1 MKKII
6 ALAMVLA
13 MFAALAVA
21 CDTSSGDLT
30 SINDYVAPNYTVTT
44 DTGIF
49 TYEEGEGNAVTIVK
63 YVGKAEPPDVVVPEK
78 IIVKSND
85 EHSTNEDNERI
96 VTAIGANAF
105 YYCTAMTSV
114 SLPATVESIGSW
126 AFAGCTALTE
136 MTLPD
141 AVKTIGAGA
150 FHGCTGLTSI
160 KLSSELV
167 EIKEHAFYGCN
178 KLASINLPAK
188 LQIIGTAAFFGC
200 QGLSELTVPASV
212 NVIGDMAFYQCN
224 HLTSIDLTAMST
236 AEGSVE
242 LGDYIFWSEYKD
254 VIQAPAEGP
263 VKEYVDKIVISGV
276 GEEVTTKSEETTPE
290 EDTTEAAE

>member
-13 MFAALAVA
+13 MFACLAA
-21 CDTSSGDLT
+21 CDASSGDLT

-49 TYEEGEGNAVTIVK
+49 TYEEGEGNAVTIVN
-63 YVGKAEPPDVVVPEK
+63 YVGKAEPHAVVVPEK

-85 EHSTNEDNERI
+85 EHATAEDNERI

-114 SLPATVESIGSW
+114 TLPATIESIGSW
-126 AFAGCTALTE
+126 AFAGCTGLTSIE
-136 MTLPD
+136 LPD
-141 AVKTIGAGA
+141 AVTTIGAGA
-150 FHGCTGLTSI
+150 FHGCSALTSV
-160 KLSSELV
+160 KLPAELV

-178 KLASINLPAK
+178 KLAAVDFPAK

-200 QGLSELTVPASV
+200 QGLTALTLPASV
-212 NVIGDMAFYQCN
+212 IAVGDMAFYQCN
-224 HLTSIDLTAMST
+224 HLATIDLSAMSVE
-236 AEGSVE
+236 EGSVE
-242 LGDYIFWSEYKD
+242 MGDYIFWSEYKD
-254 VIQAPAEGP
+254 LIQAPASGP
-263 VKEYVDKIVISGV
+263 VKEYVDKIVLSGV
-276 GEEVTTKSEETTPE
+276 GEEVTTKGEETTPE
-290 EDTTEAAE
+290 EESTEAAE

>member
-13 MFAALAVA
+13 MFALLVA

-63 YVGKAEPPDVVVPEK
+63 YVGKAEPHDVVVPEK

-105 YYCTAMTSV
+105 YDCTAMTSIT
-114 SLPATVESIGSW
+114 LPKTVESIGSW
-126 AFAGCTALTE
+126 AFAGCTGLTQVE
-136 MTLPD
+136 LPN
-141 AVKTIGAGA
+141 AIKTIGAGA
-150 FHGCTGLTSI
+150 FHGCTELTSI

-167 EIKEHAFYGCN
+167 EIREHAFYGCK
-178 KLASINLPAK
+178 KLAAVNFPSK
-188 LQIIGTAAFFGC
+188 LEIIGTAAFFGC
-200 QGLSELTVPASV
+200 QSLTELTIPASV
-212 NVIGDMAFYQCN
+212 NAIGDMAFYQCN
-224 HLTSIDLTAMST
+224 HLTSIDMSAMST
-236 AEGSVE
+236 EKDSVL

-254 VIQAPAEGP
+254 MIQAPAEGP

-276 GEEVTTKSEETTPE
+276 GEEETTKGTETTPE
-290 EDTTEAAE
+290 EETTEAAE

>member
-13 MFAALAVA
+13 MFALLVA

-44 DTGIF
+44 DAGIF

-63 YVGKAEPPDVVVPEK
+63 YVGKAEPHDVVVPEK

-105 YYCTAMTSV
+105 YYCTAMTSIT
-114 SLPATVESIGSW
+114 LPKTVESIGSW
-126 AFAGCTALTE
+126 AFAGCTGLTQVE
-136 MTLPD
+136 LPD
-141 AVKTIGAGA
+141 AIKTIGTGA
-150 FHGCTGLTSI
+150 FHGCTELTSI

-167 EIKEHAFYGCN
+167 EIKEHAFYGCK
-178 KLASINLPAK
+178 KLAAVNFPAK

-200 QGLSELTVPASV
+200 QSLTELTIPASV
-212 NVIGDMAFYQCN
+212 NAIGDMAFYQCN
-224 HLTSIDLTAMST
+224 HLTSIDMSAMST
-236 AEGSVE
+236 EKDSVL

-254 VIQAPAEGP
+254 MIQAPAEGP

-276 GEEVTTKSEETTPE
+276 GEEETTKGTETTPE
-290 EDTTEAAE
+290 EETTEAAE

>member
-13 MFAALAVA
+13 MFALLVA

-44 DTGIF
+44 DAGIF

-63 YVGKAEPPDVVVPEK
+63 YVGKAEPHDVVVPEK

-105 YYCTAMTSV
+105 YYCTAMTSIT
-114 SLPATVESIGSW
+114 LPKTVESIGSW
-126 AFAGCTALTE
+126 AFAGCTGLTQVE
-136 MTLPD
+136 LPD
-141 AVKTIGAGA
+141 AIKTIGAGA
-150 FHGCTGLTSI
+150 FHGCTELTSI

-167 EIKEHAFYGCN
+167 EIKEHAFYGCK
-178 KLASINLPAK
+178 KLAAVNFPSK
-188 LQIIGTAAFFGC
+188 LEIIGTAAFFGC
-200 QGLSELTVPASV
+200 QSLTELTIPASV
-212 NVIGDMAFYQCN
+212 NAIGDMAFYQCN
-224 HLTSIDLTAMST
+224 HLTSIDMSAMST
-236 AEGSVE
+236 EKDSVL

-254 VIQAPAEGP
+254 MIQAPAEGP

-276 GEEVTTKSEETTPE
+276 GEEETTKGTETTPE
-290 EDTTEAAE
+290 EETTEAAE

>member
-13 MFAALAVA
+13 MFALLVA

-63 YVGKAEPPDVVVPEK
+63 YVGKAEPHDVVVPEK

-105 YYCTAMTSV
+105 YYCTAMTSIT
-114 SLPATVESIGSW
+114 LPKTVESIGSW
-126 AFAGCTALTE
+126 AFAGCTGLTQVE
-136 MTLPD
+136 LPD
-141 AVKTIGAGA
+141 AIKTIGAGA
-150 FHGCTGLTSI
+150 FHGCTELTSI

-167 EIKEHAFYGCN
+167 EIKEHAFYGCK
-178 KLASINLPAK
+178 KLAAVNFPSK
-188 LQIIGTAAFFGC
+188 LEIIGTAAFFGC
-200 QGLSELTVPASV
+200 QSLTELTIPASV
-212 NVIGDMAFYQCN
+212 NAIGDMAFYQCN
-224 HLTSIDLTAMST
+224 HLTSIDMSAMST
-236 AEGSVE
+236 EKDSVL

-254 VIQAPAEGP
+254 MIQAPAEGP

-276 GEEVTTKSEETTPE
+276 GEEETTKGTETTPE
-290 EDTTEAAE
+290 EETTEATE

>member
-13 MFAALAVA
+13 MFALLVA

-63 YVGKAEPPDVVVPEK
+63 YVGKAEPHDVVVPEK

-105 YYCTAMTSV
+105 YYCTAMTSIT
-114 SLPATVESIGSW
+114 LPKTVESIGSW
-126 AFAGCTALTE
+126 AFAGCTGLTRVE
-136 MTLPD
+136 LPD
-141 AVKTIGAGA
+141 AIKTIGAGA
-150 FHGCTGLTSI
+150 FYGCNQLTSI
-160 KLSSELV
+160 KLSAELV
-167 EIKEHAFYGCN
+167 EIKEHAFSYCN
-178 KLASINLPAK
+178 KLASINFPAK
-188 LQIIGTAAFFGC
+188 LQIIGSAAFFGC
-200 QGLSELTVPASV
+200 QSLTELTIPASV
-212 NVIGDMAFYQCN
+212 NAIGDMAFYQCN
-224 HLTSIDLTAMST
+224 HLTSIDMSAMST
-236 AEGSVE
+236 EKDSVL

-254 VIQAPAEGP
+254 MIQAPAEGP

-276 GEEVTTKSEETTPE
+276 GEEETTKGTETTPE
-290 EDTTEAAE
+290 EETTEAAE

>member
-13 MFAALAVA
+13 MFATLAVA

-30 SINDYVAPNYTVTT
+30 SINDYIAPNYTVTT

-63 YVGKAEPPDVVVPEK
+63 YVGKAEPHAVVVPEK
-78 IIVKSND
+78 IIVQSND

-96 VTAIGANAF
+96 VTAIGTNAF
-105 YYCTAMTSV
+105 YYCTSMTSV

-136 MTLPD
+136 IVLPD
-141 AVKTIGAGA
+141 AVTTIGAGA

-160 KLSSELV
+160 ELSDELV
-167 EIKEHAFYGCN
+167 EIKDHAFYGCN

-200 QGLSELTVPASV
+200 QGLTELTIPASV
-212 NVIGDMAFYQCN
+212 NTIGDMAFYQCN
-224 HLTSIDLTAMST
+224 HLTAIDMTAMST

-254 VIQAPAEGP
+254 MIQAPAEGP

-276 GEEVTTKSEETTPE
+276 GEEATTKGEETTPE

>member
-13 MFAALAVA
+13 MFAVLVA
-21 CDTSSGDLT
+21 CDASSGDLT

-63 YVGKAEPPDVVVPEK
+63 YVGKAEPHAVVVPEK
-78 IIVKSND
+78 IIVKSTD

-114 SLPATVESIGSW
+114 TLPATVESIGSW

-136 MTLPD
+136 IELPD
-141 AVKTIGAGA
+141 AVTTIGAGA
-150 FHGCTGLTSI
+150 FHGCNQLTSI
-160 KLSSELV
+160 KLSAELV

-178 KLASINLPAK
+178 KLASINFPAK

-200 QGLSELTVPASV
+200 QSLTELTIPASV
-212 NVIGDMAFYQCN
+212 NMISDMAFYQCN
-224 HLTSIDLTAMST
+224 HLTTIDMSAMSQ
-236 AEGSVE
+236 EDGSVE
-242 LGDYIFWSEYKD
+242 LGDYIFWSEYKAI
-254 VIQAPAEGP
+254 IQAPAAGP

-276 GEEVTTKSEETTPE
+276 GEEETTKGEETQPE
-290 EDTTEAAE
+290 EETTEAAE

>member
-13 MFAALAVA
+13 MFALLVA
-21 CDTSSGDLT
+21 CNTSSGDLT

-63 YVGKAEPPDVVVPEK
+63 YVGKAEPHDVVVPEK

-105 YYCTAMTSV
+105 YYCTAMTSIT
-114 SLPATVESIGSW
+114 LPKTVESIGSW
-126 AFAGCTALTE
+126 AFAGCTGLTQVE
-136 MTLPD
+136 LPD
-141 AVKTIGAGA
+141 AIKTIGAGA
-150 FHGCTGLTSI
+150 FHGCTELTSI

-167 EIKEHAFYGCN
+167 EIKEHAFYGCK
-178 KLASINLPAK
+178 KLAAVNFPSK
-188 LQIIGTAAFFGC
+188 LEIIGTAAFFGC
-200 QGLSELTVPASV
+200 QSLTELTIPASV
-212 NVIGDMAFYQCN
+212 NAIGDMAFYQCN
-224 HLTSIDLTAMST
+224 HLTSIDMSAMST
-236 AEGSVE
+236 EKDSVL

-254 VIQAPAEGP
+254 MIQAPAEGP

-276 GEEVTTKSEETTPE
+276 GEEETTKGTETTPE
-290 EDTTEAAE
+290 EETTEAAE

>member
-13 MFAALAVA
+13 MFALLVA

-44 DTGIF
+44 DAGIF

-63 YVGKAEPPDVVVPEK
+63 YVGKAEPHDVVVPEK

-105 YYCTAMTSV
+105 YYCTAMTSIT
-114 SLPATVESIGSW
+114 LPKTVESIGSW
-126 AFAGCTALTE
+126 AFAGCTGLTQVE
-136 MTLPD
+136 LPD
-141 AVKTIGAGA
+141 AIKTIGTGA
-150 FHGCTGLTSI
+150 FHGCTELTSI

-167 EIKEHAFYGCN
+167 EIKEHAFYGCK
-178 KLASINLPAK
+178 KLAAVNFPSK
-188 LQIIGTAAFFGC
+188 LEIIGTAAFFGC
-200 QGLSELTVPASV
+200 QSLTELTIPASV
-212 NVIGDMAFYQCN
+212 NAIGDMAFYQCN
-224 HLTSIDLTAMST
+224 HLTSIDMSAMST
-236 AEGSVE
+236 EKDSVL

-254 VIQAPAEGP
+254 MIQAPAEGP

-276 GEEVTTKSEETTPE
+276 GEEETTKGTETTPE
-290 EDTTEAAE
+290 EETTEAAE

>member
-13 MFAALAVA
+13 MFALLVA

-63 YVGKAEPPDVVVPEK
+63 YVGKAEPHDVVVPEK

-105 YYCTAMTSV
+105 YYCTAMTSIT
-114 SLPATVESIGSW
+114 LPKTVESIGSW
-126 AFAGCTALTE
+126 AFAGCTGLTQVE
-136 MTLPD
+136 LPD
-141 AVKTIGAGA
+141 AIKTIGTGA
-150 FHGCTGLTSI
+150 FHGCTELTSI

-167 EIKEHAFYGCN
+167 EIKEHAFYGCK
-178 KLASINLPAK
+178 KLAAVNFPSK
-188 LQIIGTAAFFGC
+188 LEIIGTAAFFGC
-200 QGLSELTVPASV
+200 QSLTELTIPASV
-212 NVIGDMAFYQCN
+212 NAIGDMAFYQCN
-224 HLTSIDLTAMST
+224 HLTSIDMSAMST
-236 AEGSVE
+236 EKDSVL
-242 LGDYIFWSEYKD
+242 LGVYIFWSEYKD
-254 VIQAPAEGP
+254 MIQAPAEGP

-276 GEEVTTKSEETTPE
+276 GEEETTKGTETTPE
-290 EDTTEAAE
+290 EETTEAAE

>member
-13 MFAALAVA
+13 MFALLVA

-63 YVGKAEPPDVVVPEK
+63 YVGKAEPHDVVVPEK

-105 YYCTAMTSV
+105 YYCTAMTSIT
-114 SLPATVESIGSW
+114 LPKTVESIGSW
-126 AFAGCTALTE
+126 AFAGCTGLTQVE
-136 MTLPD
+136 LPD
-141 AVKTIGAGA
+141 AIKTIGAGA
-150 FHGCTGLTSI
+150 FHGCTELTSI

-167 EIKEHAFYGCN
+167 EIKEHAFYGCK
-178 KLASINLPAK
+178 KLAAVNFPSK
-188 LQIIGTAAFFGC
+188 LEIIGTAAFFGC
-200 QGLSELTVPASV
+200 QSLTELTIPASV
-212 NVIGDMAFYQCN
+212 NAIGDMAFYQCN
-224 HLTSIDLTAMST
+224 HLTSIDMSAMST
-236 AEGSVE
+236 EKDSVL

-254 VIQAPAEGP
+254 MIQAPAEGP

-276 GEEVTTKSEETTPE
+276 GEEETTKGTETTPE
-290 EDTTEAAE
+290 EETTEAAE

>member
-13 MFAALAVA
+13 MFALLVA

-63 YVGKAEPPDVVVPEK
+63 YVGKAEPHDVVVPEK

-114 SLPATVESIGSW
+114 TLPATVESIGSW
-126 AFAGCTALTE
+126 AFAGCTGLTQVE
-136 MTLPD
+136 LPD
-141 AVKTIGAGA
+141 AIKTIGTGA
-150 FHGCTGLTSI
+150 FHGCTELTSI

-167 EIKEHAFYGCN
+167 EIKEHAFYGCK
-178 KLASINLPAK
+178 KLAAVNFPSK
-188 LQIIGTAAFFGC
+188 LEIIGTAAFFGC
-200 QGLSELTVPASV
+200 QSLTELTIPASV
-212 NVIGDMAFYQCN
+212 NAIGDMAFYQCN
-224 HLTSIDLTAMST
+224 HLTSIDMSAMST
-236 AEGSVE
+236 EKDSVL

-254 VIQAPAEGP
+254 MIQAPAEGP

-276 GEEVTTKSEETTPE
+276 GEEETTKGTETTPE
-290 EDTTEAAE
+290 EETTEAAE

>member
-13 MFAALAVA
+13 MFALLVA

-63 YVGKAEPPDVVVPEK
+63 YVGKAEPHDVVVPEK

-105 YYCTAMTSV
+105 YYCTAMTSITI
-114 SLPATVESIGSW
+114 PATVESIGSW
-126 AFAGCTALTE
+126 AFAGCTGLTQVE
-136 MTLPD
+136 LPD
-141 AVKTIGAGA
+141 AIKTIGAGA
-150 FHGCTGLTSI
+150 FHGCTELTSI

-167 EIKEHAFYGCN
+167 EIKEHAFYGCK
-178 KLASINLPAK
+178 KLAAVNFPSK
-188 LQIIGTAAFFGC
+188 LEIIGTAAFFGC
-200 QGLSELTVPASV
+200 QSLTELTIPASV
-212 NVIGDMAFYQCN
+212 NAIGDMAFYQCN
-224 HLTSIDLTAMST
+224 HLTSIDMSAMST
-236 AEGSVE
+236 EKDSVL

-254 VIQAPAEGP
+254 MIQAPAEGP

-276 GEEVTTKSEETTPE
+276 GEEETTKGTETTPE
-290 EDTTEAAE
+290 EETTEAAE

>member
-13 MFAALAVA
+13 MFAMLVA

-63 YVGKAEPPDVVVPEK
+63 YVGKAEPHDVVVPEK

-105 YYCTAMTSV
+105 YYCTAMTSIT
-114 SLPATVESIGSW
+114 LPKTVESIGSW
-126 AFAGCTALTE
+126 AFAGCTGLTQVE
-136 MTLPD
+136 LPD
-141 AVKTIGAGA
+141 AIKTIGAGA
-150 FHGCTGLTSI
+150 FHGCTELTSI

-167 EIKEHAFYGCN
+167 EIKEHAFYGCK
-178 KLASINLPAK
+178 KLAAVNFPSK
-188 LQIIGTAAFFGC
+188 LEIIGTAAFFGC
-200 QGLSELTVPASV
+200 QSLTELTIPASV
-212 NVIGDMAFYQCN
+212 NAIGDMAFYQCN
-224 HLTSIDLTAMST
+224 HLTSIDMSAMST
-236 AEGSVE
+236 EKDSVL

-254 VIQAPAEGP
+254 MIQAPAEGP

-276 GEEVTTKSEETTPE
+276 GEEETTKGTETTPE
-290 EDTTEAAE
+290 EETTEAAE

>member
-1 MKKII
+1 MKKI
-6 ALAMVLA
+6 
-13 MFAALAVA
+13 LAVA
-21 CDTSSGDLT
+21 IILVMLVAMVACEASKGDLT

-63 YVGKAEPPDVVVPEK
+63 YVGKAEPHDVVVPEK

-105 YYCTAMTSV
+105 YYCTAMTSIT
-114 SLPATVESIGSW
+114 LPKTVESIGSW
-126 AFAGCTALTE
+126 AFAGCTGLTQVE
-136 MTLPD
+136 LPD
-141 AVKTIGAGA
+141 AIKTIGAGA
-150 FHGCTGLTSI
+150 FHGCTELTSI

-167 EIKEHAFYGCN
+167 EIKEHAFYGCK
-178 KLASINLPAK
+178 KLAAVNFPSK
-188 LQIIGTAAFFGC
+188 LEIIGTAAFFGC
-200 QGLSELTVPASV
+200 QSLTELTIPASV
-212 NVIGDMAFYQCN
+212 NAIGDMAFYQCN
-224 HLTSIDLTAMST
+224 HLTSIDMSAMST
-236 AEGSVE
+236 EKDSVL

-254 VIQAPAEGP
+254 MIQAPAEGP

-276 GEEVTTKSEETTPE
+276 GEEETTKGTETTPE